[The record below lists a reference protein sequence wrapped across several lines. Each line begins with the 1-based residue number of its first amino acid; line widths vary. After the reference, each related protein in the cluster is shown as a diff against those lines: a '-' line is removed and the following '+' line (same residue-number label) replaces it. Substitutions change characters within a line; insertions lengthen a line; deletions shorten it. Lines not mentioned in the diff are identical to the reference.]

1 MKWKMACGLVSAAF
15 AAGPVAAE
23 PAEPIAG
30 QPAPVV
36 LEAVT
41 VVGSPMEADAQVGSN
56 AMIDGETLDASRV
69 FTTNEA
75 LRKAPG
81 VNVRDEEGL
90 GLRPN
95 IGIRGLNPTR
105 STKVLLL
112 EDGIP
117 LAYAPYGDNASYYH
131 PPIDRFDRIE
141 VLKGSTVNLYGPQT
155 IGGVI
160 NYITPIPPQELS
172 AGVSLTGG
180 SRDYFNGHASVGGRG
195 LLLDYVRKQGEG
207 ARDNTDTKLND
218 INLKGVFDMSAAHQ
232 LIARANYYTED
243 STVTYSG
250 LTDAEYANFGAR
262 YNPFK
267 NDEFDAARIGLS
279 LSDRWTINP
288 ASSLTTQIYWA
299 DFARDWWR
307 QSSSTTDG
315 QCGAAFTAARR
326 AGTTVDPDTCA
337 SAQGRLRD
345 YYTYGIEPRYRLTH
359 GLFGLNNELQAGVR
373 AHFEYQDRLQL
384 NGTSPTARTGTT
396 AESNERRTDA
406 YSAFV
411 QNRFGFGRL
420 SLVPSLR
427 LENVRYERKNRMN
440 GARGDADLTEVLP
453 ALGLNYQVSEAY
465 TAYASVHRGF
475 APPRTEDIIS
485 NNGTSVDLD
494 AEKSVNY
501 ELGLRAR
508 PVAGI
513 ALEVT
518 GFRTDFSRQIA
529 VGSIAGGS
537 TPLAAGETLYQGLEI
552 SGRAEVGR
560 LMGWSQRPFVELAYT
575 LLPTA
580 KSQTPLR
587 CVVASGSTCAAGD
600 PVPGSAAGKRLPY
613 APRNLFTGT
622 LGYAHAAGFDL
633 RLEAVFIDEQFS
645 DFANTDQAPADGTG
659 QIGKIDSSLILN
671 AAANYRVQSVAGLG
685 FFVTAK
691 NLADKDYIVDRTRGI
706 LTGAPRQVQGGFEY
720 KF

>member
-1 MKWKMACGLVSAAF
+1 MKRKMAWGLASAAIT
-15 AAGPVAAE
+15 ANPVAAE
-23 PAEPIAG
+23 PIESAAG
-30 QPAPVV
+30 RATPTV

-41 VVGSPMEADAQVGSN
+41 VVGSPLEADALAGSN
-56 AMIDGETLDASRV
+56 ATIDSETLEASRV

-105 STKVLLL
+105 STKILLL

-141 VLKGSTVNLYGPQT
+141 VLKGSTMNLYGPQT

-172 AGVSLTGG
+172 AGVALTGG
-180 SRDYFNGHASVGGRG
+180 SRDYFNSHAFVGGKG
-195 LLLDYVRKQGEG
+195 LLLDYVRKQGQG
-207 ARDNTDTKLND
+207 ARDNTDTELND
-218 INLKGVFDMSAAHQ
+218 LNLKGVFDLSAEHQ

-267 NDEFDAARIGLS
+267 NDEFDAERIGLS
-279 LSDRWTINP
+279 LSERWTINP
-288 ASSLTTQIYWA
+288 ASSLTTQVYWA
-299 DFARDWWR
+299 DFSRDWWR
-307 QSSSTTDG
+307 QASTTTDG

-326 AGTTVDPDTCA
+326 AGTAVDPDTCA

-345 YYTYGIEPRYRLTH
+345 YYTYGVEPRYRLSH

-406 YSAFV
+406 YSAFI
-411 QNRFGFGRL
+411 QNRFGFGKL
-420 SLVPSLR
+420 SLIPSLR
-427 LENVRYERKNRMN
+427 LENVRYERKNRLT
-440 GARGDADLTEVLP
+440 GASGDSDLTELLP
-453 ALGLNYQVSEAY
+453 ALGLNYQVNDAY

-475 APPRTEDIIS
+475 APPRTEDIVS
-485 NNGTSVDLD
+485 NSGTSVDLD
-494 AEKSVNY
+494 AEQSVNY

-508 PVAGI
+508 PVAGV
-513 ALEVT
+513 AVELT
-518 GFRTDFSRQIA
+518 AFRTDFRRQIA

-537 TPLAAGETLYQGLEI
+537 TPLAVGETLYQGIEL
-552 SGRAEVGR
+552 SGRAEIGR
-560 LMGWSQRPFVELAYT
+560 LLGWSQRPFMEIAYT

-580 KSQTPLR
+580 KSETPLR
-587 CVVASGSTCAAGD
+587 CVVASGTTCAAGD

-622 LGYAHAAGFDL
+622 IGYEHTAGFDL
-633 RLEAVFIDEQFS
+633 RLEGVFIDDQFS
-645 DFANTDQAPADGTG
+645 DFANTEQAPADGTG
-659 QIGKIDSSLILN
+659 QIGKIDSSLIWN
-671 AAANYRVQSVAGLG
+671 AAANYRVPSVAGLSLFITG
-685 FFVTAK
+685 K

-706 LTGAPRQVQGGFEY
+706 LTGAPRLVQGGFEY